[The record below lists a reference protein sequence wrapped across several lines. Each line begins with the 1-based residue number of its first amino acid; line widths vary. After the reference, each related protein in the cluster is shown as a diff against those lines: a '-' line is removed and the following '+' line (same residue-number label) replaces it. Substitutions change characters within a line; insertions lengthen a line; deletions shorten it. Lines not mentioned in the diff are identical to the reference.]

1 MEQARIFICYRRD
14 DGAGYARAIY
24 DALSREFGAERV
36 FIDVDDI
43 AAGQAFDEVIRRAV
57 GESKVLLVLI
67 GKRWRGERDGLPPRI
82 DDADD
87 PVRGEIAGALAG
99 GMQVIPLLL
108 DGATMPTP
116 AQLPADLQPL
126 ARRNALELGNTR
138 FDADIARLV
147 AALRGTLGEA
157 APARRRLLLGG
168 GLALAALLAAVAV
181 WLQRAPPVPPPPLRA
196 AVNGTWQAEV
206 DYDWPGAHYTER
218 FQFGGEGTDL
228 YGSASFLRSPRG
240 VLEGSVGPDGLR
252 FVTHS
257 GQEMNGQAFDT
268 VHRYRG
274 KLVGDEIRFV
284 MQTEAAATPH
294 VPVEFVA
301 RRVAASASQAA
312 R

>member
-1 MEQARIFICYRRD
+1 
-14 DGAGYARAIY
+14 
-24 DALSREFGAERV
+24 
-36 FIDVDDI
+36 
-43 AAGQAFDEVIRRAV
+43 
-57 GESKVLLVLI
+57 VLI
-67 GKRWRGERDGLPPRI
+67 GKRWHGERAGQPPRL

-108 DGATMPTP
+108 DGASMPTA
-116 AQLPADLQPL
+116 AQLPADLQAL

-138 FDADIARLV
+138 FNADIERLV
-147 AALRGTLGEA
+147 AALRDALGEA
-157 APARRRLLLGG
+157 APAPVRRRALLGG
-168 GLALAALLAAVAV
+168 GLALAALLTAGAL
-181 WLQRAPPVPPPPLRA
+181 WLQRAPPVPAPPVRA
-196 AVNGTWQAEV
+196 AVNGSWQAEV
-206 DYDWPGAHYTER
+206 EYDWPGAHYTER

-257 GQEMNGQAFDT
+257 GQEMNGRSFDT

-301 RRVAASASQAA
+301 RRVAAPASQAA